1 MDDAENQKG
10 LRILY
15 QAYSGNARVRIGEG
29 QDAKWVYIDTAV
41 GDHHINRKYNEVI
54 AAFIRL
60 KNDIAGR
67 KKNRQ
72 DIENVAREREQVIYE
87 QLFEKMDDPAYQKAL
102 ILRMLTP
109 NISDAVVNIR
119 NSTLSDKAV
128 SKDYFYKENM
138 LNEPVMSLMAKI
150 STGERNGN
158 KTFAKEVLRDLNNL
172 KNVAY
177 LQTRFPNANR
187 ELLLAKMYT
196 EPASL
201 EGSMTKD
208 LHLGQKVYEAANAK
222 DEILRNAAKFI
233 IDAAQSKGL
242 VDPVLSAEL
251 FAELASIA
259 DALHLVDSAL
269 VHVAVPSVDCE
280 GFVFA
285 LCVPG

>member
-1 MDDAENQKG
+1 
-10 LRILY
+10 
-15 QAYSGNARVRIGEG
+15 
-29 QDAKWVYIDTAV
+29 
-41 GDHHINRKYNEVI
+41 
-54 AAFIRL
+54 
-60 KNDIAGR
+60 
-67 KKNRQ
+67 
-72 DIENVAREREQVIYE
+72 
-87 QLFEKMDDPAYQKAL
+87 MDDPAYQKAL

-242 VDPVLSAEL
+242 VDPVLL
-251 FAELASIA
+251 YRASLQMRMNGIEPGQQWGRIKYLKNA
-259 DALHLVDSAL
+259 DGTLVNHGYDRILISDQSSIKHSRNL
-269 VHVAVPSVDCE
+269 GERGGVEESTVKQTEEKFNCYK
-280 GFVFA
+280 
-285 LCVPG
+285 